1 MSVVSRGGK
10 RQGLEIRKLVYL
22 AILTAI
28 VFVLQFVSMGMRTI
42 FALTFVLMPLVIGS
56 AVCGK
61 WSGAWLGF
69 VFGVAVLATGDAA
82 AFLAVDPLGTVVTV
96 LMKGILAG
104 LGAGLVYGALERVN
118 RYLAIFVAAVVAP
131 IVNSGVFVLGCYLF
145 FIDALSEWVKE
156 STYANVHHLILF
168 GYVGINFLIELGTNC
183 LLSPAALR
191 IIDVQK
197 PRRQRSAPSDPKL
210 PGSES

>member
-28 VFVLQFVSMGMRTI
+28 VFVLQFVSMSMRFTM
-42 FALTFVLMPLVIGS
+42 FSLTFVLIPLVIGS

-82 AFLAVDPLGTVVTV
+82 AFLAVDPLGTVLTV
-96 LMKGILAG
+96 LMKGTLAG
-104 LGAGLVYGALERVN
+104 LCAGLAYGALERVN
-118 RYLAIFVAAVVAP
+118 RYLAIIVAAVVAP

-145 FIDALSEWVKE
+145 FIDTLSEWAQGLG
-156 STYANVHHLILF
+156 YANVHLYIVL
-168 GYVGINFLIELGTNC
+168 GLVGINFLIELGTNC
-183 LLSPAALR
+183 LLSPAVLR

-197 PRRQRSAPSDPKL
+197 PRRQ
-210 PGSES
+210 

>member
-28 VFVLQFVSMGMRTI
+28 VFVLQFVSMSMRFTM
-42 FALTFVLMPLVIGS
+42 FSLTFVLIPLVIGS

-82 AFLAVDPLGTVVTV
+82 AFLAIDPLGTVLTV
-96 LMKGILAG
+96 LMKGTLAG
-104 LGAGLVYGALERVN
+104 LFAGLAYGVLERVN
-118 RYLAIFVAAVVAP
+118 RYFAIVVAAIVAP

-145 FIDALSEWVKE
+145 FIDTLSEWAQGFG
-156 STYANVHHLILF
+156 YANVHLYIIL
-168 GYVGINFLIELGTNC
+168 GLVGINFLIELGTNC
-183 LLSPAALR
+183 LLSPAVLR

-197 PRRQRSAPSDPKL
+197 PRRQ
-210 PGSES
+210 

>member
-10 RQGLEIRKLVYL
+10 RQGLEIRRLVYL

-28 VFVLQFVSMGMRTI
+28 VFVLQFVSMSMRFTM
-42 FALTFVLMPLVIGS
+42 FSLTFVLIPLVIGS

-96 LMKGILAG
+96 LMKGTLAG
-104 LGAGLVYGALERVN
+104 LGAGLVYGALERDN
-118 RYLAIFVAAVVAP
+118 RYLAIVVAAVVAP
-131 IVNSGVFVLGCYLF
+131 IINSGVFVAGCYLF
-145 FIDALSEWVKE
+145 FIDTLSEWAQGLG
-156 STYANVHHLILF
+156 YANVHLYIIL
-168 GYVGINFLIELGTNC
+168 GLVGINFLIELGTNC
-183 LLSPAALR
+183 LLSPAVLR

-197 PRRQRSAPSDPKL
+197 PRRQ
-210 PGSES
+210 

>member
-28 VFVLQFVSMGMRTI
+28 VFVLQFVSMSMRFTM
-42 FALTFVLMPLVIGS
+42 FSLTFVLIPLVIGS

-82 AFLAVDPLGTVVTV
+82 AFLVIDPLGTVVTV
-96 LMKGILAG
+96 LMKGTLAG
-104 LGAGLVYGALERVN
+104 LCAGLAYGALERVN
-118 RYLAIFVAAVVAP
+118 RYLAIIVAAVVAP
-131 IVNSGVFVLGCYLF
+131 VVNSGVFVLGCYLF
-145 FIDALSEWVKE
+145 FIDTLSEWAKE
-156 STYANVHHLILF
+156 FGYANVHLYIIL
-168 GYVGINFLIELGTNC
+168 GLVGINFLIELGTNC
-183 LLSPAALR
+183 LLSPAVLR

-197 PRRQRSAPSDPKL
+197 PRRQ
-210 PGSES
+210 

>member
-28 VFVLQFVSMGMRTI
+28 VFVLQFVSMSMRFTM
-42 FALTFVLMPLVIGS
+42 FSLTFVLIPLVIGS

-82 AFLAVDPLGTVVTV
+82 AFLAVDPLGTVLTV
-96 LMKGILAG
+96 LMKGTLAG
-104 LGAGLVYGALERVN
+104 LCAGLAYGALESVN
-118 RYLAIFVAAVVAP
+118 RYLAIIVAAVVAP

-145 FIDALSEWVKE
+145 FIDTLSEWAQGLG
-156 STYANVHHLILF
+156 YANVHLYIVL
-168 GYVGINFLIELGTNC
+168 GLVGINFLIELGTNC
-183 LLSPAALR
+183 LLSPAVLR

-197 PRRQRSAPSDPKL
+197 PRRQ
-210 PGSES
+210 